1 MVLHVARRVDVIGKG
16 KTAQKLIQD
25 RPERL
30 LHEVCE
36 HVQPAAVGH
45 AEHHFLQPQ
54 LRAALE
60 DLLQRRDHG
69 LAAVQPEALGA
80 RELLVEEVLE
90 ALRMGQALKDRLLP
104 HLGEV
109 GLVLD
114 RLDPLLHPGL
124 LRRVGDVHELDP
136 DAPAVGR
143 AATVED
149 LLDRGVFTQPQH
161 VVDVDLA
168 VHVRG
173 AEAIGL
179 GVQLF
184 VGQPLL
190 QTQRVE
196 VGDQVPP
203 DAVGADHH
211 QRADRVL
218 CGALGGLT
226 IDGRT
231 GSRRSLFCGFG
242 GSVFVRYAQQCGCRA
257 HASSGP
263 ENHPAAQL
271 HCRSARQRRSASWR
285 QRTADFRDI
294 ARTIR
299 RCRRVR
305 PGQRGKGIVVKGCFP
320 SLVQR
325 CHVFPVSF
333 PDPLACCRPRV

>member
-1 MVLHVARRVDVIGKG
+1 M
-16 KTAQKLIQD
+16 
-25 RPERL
+25 
-30 LHEVCE
+30 
-36 HVQPAAVGH
+36 GH
-45 AEHHFLQPQ
+45 AKHHFLQPQ

-69 LAAVQPEALGA
+69 LATVQPEALGP
-80 RELLVEEVLE
+80 RKLLVEEVLE
-90 ALRMGQALKDRLLP
+90 TFGVGQAFENGLLP
-104 HLGEV
+104 HFGEV
-109 GLVLD
+109 GLVFD

-136 DAPAVGR
+136 DAAAVGR

-149 LLDRGVFTQPQH
+149 LLDRGVLAQPQH
-161 VVDVDLA
+161 IVDVDLA
-168 VHVRG
+168 VHVSG
-173 AEAIGL
+173 AETIGL

-190 QTQRVE
+190 ETQRVE
-196 VGDQVPP
+196 VGDQVSP

-226 IDGRT
+226 VEGRT
-231 GSRRSLFCGFG
+231 GRSRTLFYGFG
-242 GSVFVRYAQQCGCRA
+242 GSVCVRYAHNAGVACTPARALKITQQRGFIV
-257 HASSGP
+257 
-263 ENHPAAQL
+263 AQRGKEGL
-271 HCRSARQRRSASWR
+271 PVGVNGLRIFVISREQFG
-285 QRTADFRDI
+285 DVG
-294 ARTIR
+294 
-299 RCRRVR
+299 RVR

-333 PDPLACCRPRV
+333 PDPPACCRLRV